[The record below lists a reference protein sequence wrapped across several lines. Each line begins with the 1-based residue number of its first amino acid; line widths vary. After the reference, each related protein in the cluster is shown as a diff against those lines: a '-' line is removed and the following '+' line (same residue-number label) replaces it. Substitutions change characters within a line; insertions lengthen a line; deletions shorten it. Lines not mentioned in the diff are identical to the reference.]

1 MGGGTPAGRQA
12 LWNGSREEGARLPAP
27 APCTPPAPGVLWGCS
42 QLSLLL
48 RREVETESW
57 AWLWSGV
64 PESLQSALG
73 ERDVQLPTQGN
84 TSAVTVLCC
93 VCASQGNP
101 DGHMGGHREWAQ
113 GSDGPAWMRPGPCL
127 LSYVEGVAVGLGVEP
142 AAAEGLPQDGVVGL
156 LNPLQAMNE
165 KLV

>member
-1 MGGGTPAGRQA
+1 MAPGR
-12 LWNGSREEGARLPAP
+12 REPGFLPLPPAP
-27 APCTPPAPGVLWGCS
+27 TLAPGVLWGCS

-48 RREVETESW
+48 CREVETESW

-64 PESLQSALG
+64 PESLQNALG
-73 ERDVQLPTQGN
+73 EGMCSSPPKETLLLSRCCAV
-84 TSAVTVLCC
+84 SAPPR
-93 VCASQGNP
+93 GNP
-101 DGHMGGHREWAQ
+101 DGYMGGHREWAQ
-113 GSDGPAWMRPGPCL
+113 GSDGPAWMWPGPCL